1 MHLNR
6 GFDIWYLY
14 SGENGCSSMRESN
27 PYCQRQ
33 EARRNGFSIKTESTL
48 SITGTSIPMHVLRIS
63 NPIMITAS
71 SDSIINTDLNCFL
84 QTTIMHVLRI
94 SNPIMITAS
103 SDRIINTDLNCF
115 LQTTILLHPCAPLR
129 EAQYGIQEC
138 SSVSEILSSNSRIHL
153 VDKAFGDLAQFP
165 TAIFYSKPP
174 SSQSRPPG
182 LVFQCTQKAFLR
194 RSGVSGLTTNIS
206 LVREYGPDPAYERK
220 PGSKAMPSQSC

>member
-1 MHLNR
+1 
-6 GFDIWYLY
+6 
-14 SGENGCSSMRESN
+14 MRESN

-84 QTTIMHVLRI
+84 QTTI
-94 SNPIMITAS
+94 
-103 SDRIINTDLNCF
+103 
-115 LQTTILLHPCAPLR
+115 LLHPCAPLR

-153 VDKAFGDLAQFP
+153 VDKAFGDLPNSPRQYFTVSLP
-165 TAIFYSKPP
+165 VRNHVLQVLFFNVLK
-174 SSQSRPPG
+174 
-182 LVFQCTQKAFLR
+182 R
-194 RSGVSGLTTNIS
+194 RFSDVPVYQG
-206 LVREYGPDPAYERK
+206 
-220 PGSKAMPSQSC
+220 